1 MKIVVWGINYHP
13 EVTGIAPYNAALC
26 QHLLAHGHQV
36 RMVTSFCYYPAWKK
50 LDSDLGTWFRTDDMD
65 GVPAHR
71 CWHYVPTRVSTLK
84 RIVHEGTFV
93 FTSLARLFCLK
104 RPDVLVV
111 VSPPLLLG
119 AAAWLYSRL
128 RGVPFVFHV
137 QDLQPDAALG
147 LGMLKPSVF
156 TRMLYRLEHF
166 AYSQAARVSGISRG
180 MLEAYERKGVPT
192 AKQVLFPN
200 GTDLPNPSTF
210 PARGRFRARHGL
222 STDEFLAVYSGNL
235 GVKQGLE
242 VLLDAAARLE
252 GQGIRLLIC
261 GDGAR
266 RVALEQAVQ
275 ARGLRGVTLMP
286 LQPQTQ
292 YQEMLV
298 DADVCLITQQAG
310 AGAAFFPSKLLAT
323 LAYGRPVLAV
333 ADEGSELTR
342 ALRTGGFGIAVP
354 PESPEQVAEA
364 LRSMAQEPSR
374 CAEFGRAGREFVG
387 QFDFQRVHSDFERV
401 LVQVVEERLKQRSQ
415 PAN

>member
-1 MKIVVWGINYHP
+1 MNIVVWGINYHP

-50 LDSDLGTWFRTDDMD
+50 LDSDRGRIFRTDDMD
-65 GVPAHR
+65 GVPVHR
-71 CWHYVPTRVSTLK
+71 CWHYVPGRVSTLK
-84 RIVHEGTFV
+84 RILHEGSFV
-93 FTSLARLFCLK
+93 LTSLVRLLSLK
-104 RPDVLVV
+104 RPEVLVV

-119 AAAWLYSRL
+119 AAAWFYSRL

-137 QDLQPDAALG
+137 QDLQPDAAMG
-147 LGMLKPSVF
+147 LGMLKPSFF
-156 TRMLYRLEHF
+156 TRMLYRLEDF
-166 AYSQAARVSGISRG
+166 AYRKAARVSGISRG
-180 MLEAYERKGVPT
+180 MLEAYTRKGVP
-192 AKQVLFPN
+192 AGKHVLFPN
-200 GTDLPNPSTF
+200 GTSLPNPAVF
-210 PARGRFRARHGL
+210 PKRGKFRARHGL
-222 STDEFLAVYSGNL
+222 PADEFLAVYSGNL

-242 VLLDAAARLE
+242 VLLDASAMLE
-252 GQGIRLLIC
+252 GQGVRLVIC

-266 RVALEQAVQ
+266 RVALEEAVQ
-275 ARGLRGVTLMP
+275 QRGLRGVTLMP

-333 ADEGSELTR
+333 ADENSELTK
-342 ALRTGGFGIAVP
+342 ALRTGGFGIAVA
-354 PESPEQVAEA
+354 PEFPERVAEA

-374 CAEFGRAGREFVG
+374 CAEFGRAGREFVS

-401 LVQVVEERLKQRSQ
+401 LVEVVEERRKNRPQT
-415 PAN
+415 AN